1 MTTLAIERRADLW
14 RFALGSIGVA
24 IFLFQTIVFADRWW
38 IPGGDIRDIY
48 IPAGEAVRAG
58 VTPYVLVGNPIPFFY
73 APPIA
78 VVFAALS
85 FLPLP
90 MVWALVVIAEFA
102 ALRYIARS
110 WWLFGLLLA
119 FPLMPFE
126 IWGGTLNL
134 IVAAAIVAAVRGDA
148 WLVIAGSLMKIA
160 PILARHSQSRC
171 LGFGCGR
178 PTSSTC
184 WPPSRT
190 RLEDRSSASR
200 SQSGSSSGWRSSP
213 RGSRG
218 RGRSVRPS
226 PCRRSTGAASSC
238 SWLRWRCCLLRL
250 GLAKLDGE
258 GCCGHGDLQ
267 GADLTLVGRG

>member
-160 PILARHSQSRC
+160 PILAADPREWRRYV
-171 LGFGCGR
+171 LPGAAALAITV
-178 PTSSTC
+178 PWLWL
-184 WPPSRT
+184 WPAYIEHMLAAIQDT
-190 RLEDRSSASR
+190 
-200 SQSGSSSGWRSSP
+200 P
-213 RGSRG
+213 RGPVIG
-218 RGRSVRPS
+218 IPFPVR
-226 PCRRSTGAASSC
+226 
-238 SWLRWRCCLLRL
+238 LVV
-250 GLAKLDGE
+250 GLALIATRKPWARAL
-258 GCCGHGDLQ
+258 
-267 GADLTLVGRG
+267 GATLALPAFYWGSLVVLVAPVAVLLTSARARQARR